1 MKVCRGLRL
10 PARKLGKQK
19 MNELVTIEKNGDRM
33 EIDPSTLEGHRAAG
47 WNEVGCSAVAVA
59 EPVAEPVAEAEEA
72 ASPEVKT
79 DDAEAARKED

>member
-19 MNELVTIEKNGDRM
+19 MNELITIEKNGDRM

-47 WNEVGCSAVAVA
+47 WNEVECSAVAVA
-59 EPVAEPVAEAEEA
+59 EPVAQAEEV
-72 ASPEVKT
+72 SLPEVKP
-79 DDAEAARKED
+79 DEADAARTED